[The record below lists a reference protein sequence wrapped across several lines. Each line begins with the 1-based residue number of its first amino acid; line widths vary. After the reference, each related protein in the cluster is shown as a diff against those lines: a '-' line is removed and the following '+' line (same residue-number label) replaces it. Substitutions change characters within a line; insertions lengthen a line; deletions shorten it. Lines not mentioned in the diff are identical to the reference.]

1 MSKAA
6 QVKAPWLNSRDP
18 GVPATLTYSE
28 LSMCGRVEE
37 MVRRYPDY
45 IAYEFM
51 GKCTTYADMWKKINA
66 CAKSLKAIGI
76 REGDKVTI
84 CMPNAPQTLC
94 MFYAVN
100 MVGAI
105 ANMVH
110 PLSAESEIA
119 FYLRDSGSVA
129 AITLDQFYP
138 KFESVRKAV
147 DLPCLIVTSVAD
159 ELKPLLKVGYKLTE
173 GRKNPKIPA
182 GRAGVLS
189 WKEFLRR
196 GEYVEIYQVRRK
208 AEDPAAILYSGG
220 TTGVTK
226 GILLSNRNFNA
237 LAAQIIAT
245 NPFFRPG
252 HKMLAI
258 MPMFHGFGLGVSIHS
273 MVANGGHC
281 ILIPRFTPQSYAEL
295 IKKHKPNLIAGVPS
309 LFEALLRVKEIE
321 GADLSC
327 LLGVFSGGDSL
338 SVELKKRFDAFLK
351 EHGASITV
359 REGYGTTECVTA
371 SCLTP
376 IHKQKEGSIGIP
388 FPDTY
393 YKIVKPGTQEEVPYG
408 EEGEICLTGPTMML
422 EYVNHPEET
431 AQTKQ
436 THADGLTWVHT
447 GDLGMMD
454 EEGFIYFRQRIKR
467 MIVTN
472 GYNVYPSQLENIL
485 DGHEYVHLSCVI
497 GVKDPI
503 KMQRVKAFVV
513 LKPGYVPTEAC
524 KQELMDYCRKHIAK
538 YAMPSDI
545 EFREELPKTLVGK
558 VAYRVLE
565 EEENAKLDAKAAENA
580 KIDAQ
585 RRQLEEE
592 RKAAVQE
599 RKAKKWNTVL
609 SASEVKEYP
618 QDDLDTAKTEFRT
631 LYENYAKQ
639 ADMTLEDFVK
649 AQGISMDDF
658 EEQSGQYAEYKVKQ
672 NLIVQGIMDAEKMT
686 LEDKK
691 SLSVQDEL
699 IKAYDVK
706 DLAALVD
713 KYGQAAVDEAIGL
726 LRVED
731 FILDNATVDEKVTAG
746 DTEGE
751 NGDDPSTDGS
761 SAEGEVDEEL
771 EAAEATDMVPGE

>member
-18 GVPATLTYSE
+18 EVPATLTYSE
-28 LSMCGRVEE
+28 LSMCSRVEE

-51 GKCTTYADMWKKINA
+51 GKCTTYAEMWKKINA

-129 AITLDQFYP
+129 AITLDQFYN

-147 DLPCLIVTSVAD
+147 DLPCLIITSVAD
-159 ELKPLLKVGYKLTE
+159 ELKPLMKVGYKLTE
-173 GRKNPKIPA
+173 GRRNPKVPS

-295 IKKHKPNLIAGVPS
+295 IKKHQPNLIAGVPS

-338 SVELKKRFDAFLK
+338 SAELKKRFDQFLFD
-351 EHGASITV
+351 HHATIQV
-359 REGYGTTECVTA
+359 REGYGLTECVTA

-376 IHKQKEGSIGIP
+376 YHISREGSIGMP
-388 FPDTY
+388 FPDTF
-393 YKIVKPGTQEEVPYG
+393 YKIVKPGTEEEVPYG
-408 EEGEICLTGPTMML
+408 EEGEICLTGPTMMM
-422 EYVNHPEET
+422 EYINNPEET
-431 AQTKQ
+431 ANTLRR
-436 THADGLTWVHT
+436 HPDGLKWLHT

-454 EEGFIYFRQRIKR
+454 ADGFIYFRQRIKR
-467 MIVTN
+467 MIVTS
-472 GYNVYPSQLENIL
+472 GYNVYPSQMENIL
-485 DGHEYVHLSCVI
+485 DAHELVQMSCVI
-497 GVKDPI
+497 GVPDPL
-503 KMQRVKAFVV
+503 KMQKVKAFVM
-513 LKPGYVPTEAC
+513 LKPGVPANEETKAV
-524 KQELMDYCRKHIAK
+524 LMAYIRKNVAK
-538 YAMPSDI
+538 YALPYDI
-545 EFREELPKTLVGK
+545 EFRAELPKTLVGK

-565 EEENAKLDAKAAENA
+565 EEELKKLSET
-580 KIDAQ
+580 AQ
-585 RRQLEEE
+585 
-592 RKAAVQE
+592 
-599 RKAKKWNTVL
+599 
-609 SASEVKEYP
+609 
-618 QDDLDTAKTEFRT
+618 
-631 LYENYAKQ
+631 
-639 ADMTLEDFVK
+639 
-649 AQGISMDDF
+649 
-658 EEQSGQYAEYKVKQ
+658 EQ
-672 NLIVQGIMDAEKMT
+672 
-686 LEDKK
+686 
-691 SLSVQDEL
+691 
-699 IKAYDVK
+699 
-706 DLAALVD
+706 
-713 KYGQAAVDEAIGL
+713 
-726 LRVED
+726 
-731 FILDNATVDEKVTAG
+731 
-746 DTEGE
+746 
-751 NGDDPSTDGS
+751 
-761 SAEGEVDEEL
+761 
-771 EAAEATDMVPGE
+771 